1 MQTHARRFLDY
12 DPVALVLLLLGISA
26 VLLLAWNI

>member
-1 MQTHARRFLDY
+1 MQTHARPFLDY